1 VSVPLDP
8 LRLLLQLLDAL
19 TQSLR
24 RRPRPAVDVSRP
36 VGPVRPL
43 TLVHHLSSRT
53 QEGGLN

>member
-1 VSVPLDP
+1 MSVPFNP

-19 TQSLR
+19 SLALR
-24 RRPRPAVDVSRP
+24 RRPRPAVDVSRLT
-36 VGPVRPL
+36 VRPV